1 MFWMFLFICFLLL
14 LFAGITSGLALG
26 LLSFNQVDLEVI
38 IKASEKQAQKNAGCL
53 IVTTL

>member
-14 LFAGITSGLALG
+14 LFAGITSDLALG

-38 IKASEKQAQKNAGCL
+38 IKAGEKQAQKNAGCL

>member
-38 IKASEKQAQKNAGCL
+38 IKAGEKQAQKNAGCL